1 MGKKNNKNKKNKK
14 RKKCYSIE
22 KSLENDKQSAINI
35 VYDHYRETYQLS
47 RQAQQRRNKSFII
60 LCILEAFSFLLL
72 IRPEQVLNLI
82 IDSINSQL
90 DITLTFGNT
99 ILQTLLWILII
110 YVMIRYIQD
119 VFYIER
125 QYSYIGSLEAA
136 MESLMQDAIKESK
149 TLSVNSK
156 LFLRESDNYLTDY
169 PIVLNLIDL
178 FYKTLIPV
186 IFIVINTVR
195 IYNEWAFIRYKMT
208 LAFFCD
214 SVMYVSLF
222 IITWFY
228 YFEIHAKTTAF
239 IKRHVRFVDKTARF
253 LKKLLKNV

>member
-1 MGKKNNKNKKNKK
+1 MGKKKKENN
-14 RKKCYSIE
+14 RQ
-22 KSLENDKQSAINI
+22 DAVNI
-35 VYDHYRETYQLS
+35 IYDHYKETYQLS
-47 RQAQQRRNKSFII
+47 RQARQRRNKSFII
-60 LCILEAFSFLLL
+60 LCILEALSFLLL
-72 IRPEQVLNLI
+72 IRPEQAWNLM
-82 IDSINSQL
+82 IDSISRRL
-90 DITLTFGNT
+90 DITLTLGNT
-99 ILQTLLWILII
+99 ILQTLLWLLII
-110 YVMIRYIQD
+110 YVTIRYIQD

-125 QYSYIGSLEAA
+125 QYSYIGRLEAA
-136 MESLMQDAIKESK
+136 MAAIMQDAINGSK
-149 TLSVNSK
+149 TLSVNSS

-195 IYNEWAFIRYKMT
+195 IYHEWAFIGYKMT

-239 IKRHVRFVDKTARF
+239 IKKHVRFVDKTARF